1 MRQYHYTN
9 GLGIVYN
16 MYGNIGFCDSR
27 EQSSSKPRSKRFS
40 KRKFSWAIKYLL
52 SCVL

>member
-16 MYGNIGFCDSR
+16 MYGSIGAFVDR